1 MNEFVLFLKN
11 NNIMEATI
19 ATVFSRI
26 VSDLCYSFIENI
38 LMPLFKMDLNDDG
51 KPDLNAIGNITIE
64 IFGCKIKLGL
74 FIMEIFKFIIMLLVV
89 FYLTKI

>member
-1 MNEFVLFLKN
+1 
-11 NNIMEATI
+11 MEATI

-51 KPDLNAIGNITIE
+51 KPDLNAIGNITIDLL
-64 IFGCKIKLGL
+64 GCKIKLGL
-74 FIMEIFKFIIMLLVV
+74 FIMEIFKFVIMLFVL